1 MLCLSPSESW
11 RVIMQSSPG
20 RDVFKDVLLA
30 VEQTVFVGELRLSA
44 ASRLADDLKLGRF
57 GRIRLALYL
66 EETFDVEL
74 PDEDVVGFN
83 TVGDIVRYMNRW
95 SFETASDS
103 LPPSH

>member
-1 MLCLSPSESW
+1 
-11 RVIMQSSPG
+11 MQSSPG